1 MQYILEKEGVFW
13 DEKCYDP
20 EKHQSCTVLPG
31 EITFIIFFMKYII
44 DIINSQ
50 AVGRHLWTIW
60 IFFLKDSSALN
71 R

>member
-31 EITFIIFFMKYII
+31 EIIFIIYFMKYII

-50 AVGRHLWTIW
+50 AVGRHL
-60 IFFLKDSSALN
+60 
-71 R
+71 